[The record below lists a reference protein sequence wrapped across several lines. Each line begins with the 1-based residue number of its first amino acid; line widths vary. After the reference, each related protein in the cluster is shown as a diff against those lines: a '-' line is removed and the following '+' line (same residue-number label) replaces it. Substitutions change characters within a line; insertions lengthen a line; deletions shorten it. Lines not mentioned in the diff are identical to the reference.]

1 MYFTIT
7 IYALISIINVSSKI
21 ITSGSSEW
29 GTLCKLNATE
39 FQPENVGLESRLIS
53 LFPGL
58 RSLDDWQKP
67 SHKPCCFTRT
77 WESEFVVQ
85 TRRIGRRPRS
95 DRCLYR
101 IRRNST
107 NVPTLEAIMVI
118 GQTVLSNSLCDDWRG
133 PHLKVCPKDEKECL
147 HKPYLGEPR
156 CISEE
161 NGFHYI
167 QNGEGMNKEMWFTD
181 ARIPTGGVKRHIYTF
196 SRKYEVCRLES
207 YQLLI
212 GQYVDSKSNCR
223 MMFLMDQLF
232 IPSPGT
238 FNVNFNHSLLDDI
251 LQC

>member
-1 MYFTIT
+1 MRFIAV
-7 IYALISIINVSSKI
+7 YAFVLIINVNAKV

-29 GTLCKLNATE
+29 GTLCKLNSSE
-39 FQPENVGLESRLIS
+39 YQPENIGNQNQLMP

-58 RSLDDWQKP
+58 RTLDNWHK
-67 SHKPCCFTRT
+67 SVHKPCCFPRA
-77 WESEFVVQ
+77 WESEFIVH
-85 TRRIGRRPRS
+85 TRRIGRRRRS

-101 IRRNST
+101 IRRNNT
-107 NVPTLEAIMVI
+107 NSPIIEAIMVI
-118 GQTVLSNSLCDDWRG
+118 GQTVLSNSLCEDWRG

-147 HKPYLGEPR
+147 QKPHLGEPR

-161 NGFHYI
+161 NGFHYVH
-167 QNGEGMNKEMWFTD
+167 NEKAPNKEMWFTD

-196 SRKYEVCRLES
+196 SRKYEVCRLEG
-207 YQLLI
+207 YQVLV
-212 GQYVDSKSNCR
+212 GQYVDSKSSCR

-238 FNVNFNHSLLDDI
+238 FNVNFNRSLLDDI